1 MLYENDLLFND
12 KRFFIGIANVIP
24 GVSGGTIA
32 ITMGIYE
39 RLINAISHF
48 FSNLK
53 ENIKLLISVGIG
65 AGLAVLLMSKL
76 ISYSLDNYPIPTTIF
91 FIGLILGGMPM
102 LFKKTK
108 GDYRN
113 IPNSLILLISFVL
126 VLGLTFLGSGNNV
139 VSLDNLDIT
148 GYILLILVGI
158 IAAATMVIPGISGSF
173 VLMLLGY
180 YKPIIETVGDLTNFN
195 NIVHNMLILIPVGIG
210 VLIGIIL
217 ISKIIEFLLKKYET
231 KTYFAIIGIVLAS
244 IVLII
249 KPLFSLSFDFVQII
263 ISIILGIVGY
273 FVAYKLGDE

>member
-1 MLYENDLLFND
+1 MKNDLLLMI
-12 KRFFIGIANVIP
+12 KGFFIGIANVIP

-126 VLGLTFLGSGNNV
+126 VLELTFLGSGNNV

-195 NIVHNMLILIPVGIG
+195 NIVHNMLILIPFGIG

>member
-1 MLYENDLLFND
+1 MKNDLLLMI
-12 KRFFIGIANVIP
+12 KGFFIGIANVIP

-126 VLGLTFLGSGNNV
+126 VLELTFLGSGNNV

-148 GYILLILVGI
+148 GYILLILVG
-158 IAAATMVIPGISGSF
+158 
-173 VLMLLGY
+173 L
-180 YKPIIETVGDLTNFN
+180 
-195 NIVHNMLILIPVGIG
+195 
-210 VLIGIIL
+210 
-217 ISKIIEFLLKKYET
+217 
-231 KTYFAIIGIVLAS
+231 
-244 IVLII
+244 
-249 KPLFSLSFDFVQII
+249 
-263 ISIILGIVGY
+263 
-273 FVAYKLGDE
+273 

>member
-1 MLYENDLLFND
+1 MKNDLLLMI
-12 KRFFIGIANVIP
+12 KGFFIGIANVIP

-126 VLGLTFLGSGNNV
+126 VLELTFLGSGNNV
-139 VSLDNLDIT
+139 VSLNNLDIT

>member
-1 MLYENDLLFND
+1 MKNDLLLMI
-12 KRFFIGIANVIP
+12 KGFFIGIANVIP

-126 VLGLTFLGSGNNV
+126 VLELTFLGSGNNV

-195 NIVHNMLILIPVGIG
+195 NIVHNMLILISVGIG

>member
-1 MLYENDLLFND
+1 MKNDLLLMI
-12 KRFFIGIANVIP
+12 KGFFIGIANVIP

-126 VLGLTFLGSGNNV
+126 VLELTFLGSGNNV

>member
-1 MLYENDLLFND
+1 MKNDLLLMI
-12 KRFFIGIANVIP
+12 KGFFIGIANVIP

>member
-1 MLYENDLLFND
+1 MKNDLLLMI
-12 KRFFIGIANVIP
+12 KGFFIGIANVIP

-126 VLGLTFLGSGNNV
+126 VLELTFLGSGNNV

-180 YKPIIETVGDLTNFN
+180 YKPIIETVSDLTNFN
-195 NIVHNMLILIPVGIG
+195 NIVHNMLILISVGIG

>member
-1 MLYENDLLFND
+1 MKNDLLLMI
-12 KRFFIGIANVIP
+12 KGFFIGVANVIP

-126 VLGLTFLGSGNNV
+126 VLELTFLGSGNNV

-195 NIVHNMLILIPVGIG
+195 NIVHNMLILIPFGIG